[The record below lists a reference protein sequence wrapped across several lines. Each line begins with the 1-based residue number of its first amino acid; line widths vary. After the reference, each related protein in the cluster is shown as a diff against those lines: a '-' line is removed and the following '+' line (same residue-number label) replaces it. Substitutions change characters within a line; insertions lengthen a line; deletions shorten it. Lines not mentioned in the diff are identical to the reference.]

1 MPLRVKEFRERKEL
15 TQTELAKRVGVTQSA
30 VAKWETGGFTPSTST
45 LFLLADVLGV
55 TIDQLCGREQS
66 THPRAEA
73 AS

>member
-1 MPLRVKEFRERKEL
+1 MILRIKELRERKDL

-45 LFLLADVLGV
+45 LFSLADVLGV
-55 TIDQLCGREQS
+55 TIDQLCGRE
-66 THPRAEA
+66 PPAPPPAEA

>member
-45 LFLLADVLGV
+45 LFLLADVLGC
-55 TIDQLCGREQS
+55 TIDQLCGRE
-66 THPRAEA
+66 TPAPRPAEV